1 LLKNYLPGTTHSLYE
16 KEHVMSEKI
25 LLIDDEQDFLTVMS
39 ERMEARKMKV
49 STASSA
55 KEGLEKVAAG
65 SFDAVILDLAM
76 PGMNGIEALKVLKE
90 KNPDLAVILLTG
102 HATIKQGI
110 EAMKLGALDLMEKP
124 ADINSLAE
132 KIKTAKAQKMVIV
145 EKKNEEMI
153 KKILTTKGW

>member
-1 LLKNYLPGTTHSLYE
+1 
-16 KEHVMSEKI
+16 MSEKI

-76 PGMNGIEALKVLKE
+76 PGMDGIETLKILKE

-124 ADINSLAE
+124 ADINALAE
-132 KIKTAKAQKMVIV
+132 KIKAAQAQKMVIV

-153 KKILTTKGW
+153 KKIISSKGW